1 MTRFLLVLAVIAFF
15 VLCAAAMRWGWRN
28 RQRRQ
33 AYLPGFPEAPDGLTF
48 RELPELT
55 GVYVSTVTAG
65 DWQDRIA
72 VGDIGHR
79 AAVTVR
85 LADQGLL
92 LDRVGASPLWIPID
106 SIVDIRRDRGLA
118 GKVMGIEGLLVIR
131 WKLGEHQLDSGVR
144 GDDKDGYEDWISAV
158 RALAGVTTG
167 DAA

>member
-33 AYLPGFPEAPDGLTF
+33 AYLPGFPEVPADLTF

-79 AAVTVR
+79 SGVTVR
-85 LADQGLL
+85 LADTGLL
-92 LDRVGASPLWIPID
+92 LDRTGASPLWIPVG

-118 GKVMGIEGLLVIR
+118 GKVMGIEGLLVVR

-144 GDDKDGYEDWISAV
+144 GDDKDVYEDWISAV